1 MAVHIG
7 NEIRRVMEE
16 RGQTVT
22 GLSHEYGCSR
32 VNMYKIFDRPSIDTL
47 ALQRL
52 SLILRYDFF
61 RCYSEEVERRIEK

>member
-1 MAVHIG
+1 
-7 NEIRRVMEE
+7 MEE

-22 GLSHEYGCSR
+22 WLSHEYGCSR

-61 RCYSEEVERRIEK
+61 RCYSEEIERRIEK

>member
-22 GLSHEYGCSR
+22 WLSHEYGCSR